1 MGIVFESSVT
11 VRDQYMTSN
20 SVLVL
25 TVLHGAILDIPALLD
40 VLLRNRA
47 GRW

>member
-11 VRDQYMTSN
+11 VHDQYMTSN

-25 TVLHGAILDIPALLD
+25 TVLHGAIPDTCVVGRVVAE
-40 VLLRNRA
+40 LR
-47 GRW
+47 G